1 MPRPRGNGGG
11 HGKLAGVSGWI
22 DARVTGKGEITLDEL
37 VAELAEPHGIESV
50 LNNHQVF
57 DYIAKRRK
65 FIVSKMQGLVLL
77 VQKPCTFET

>member
-50 LNNHQVF
+50 LNN
-57 DYIAKRRK
+57 D
-65 FIVSKMQGLVLL
+65 
-77 VQKPCTFET
+77 